1 MQQCWSSADLM
12 RPKPRAALPPWPPRS
27 SLQPQERA
35 GAVWA
40 WELSASPSHPDQRFT
55 LSTCSHASDSGSFFH
70 LLLAAAQRTD
80 FFFPVGFMILKE
92 AITPTPTPCIVT
104 LQKKK
109 TVPLILNKVGN
120 GQGPHWHLQ
129 PSRRHWELS
138 CAAKQLVH
146 GRNRGKDT
154 CWELLILVGG
164 HRTSVPHQKCRN
176 YSLWREK
183 LHEALSSYL
192 S

>member
-1 MQQCWSSADLM
+1 MASQEQPAATGMCWSCLSLGTECESFTSRSAFHSQHMQSCQWFRLI
-12 RPKPRAALPPWPPRS
+12 LPSLVGS
-27 SLQPQERA
+27 STKN
-35 GAVWA
+35 
-40 WELSASPSHPDQRFT
+40 RF
-55 LSTCSHASDSGSFFH
+55 
-70 LLLAAAQRTD
+70 

-164 HRTSVPHQKCRN
+164 HRTSIPHQKCRN
-176 YSLWREK
+176 NSLWREK
-183 LHEALSSYL
+183 LHEALSSCL